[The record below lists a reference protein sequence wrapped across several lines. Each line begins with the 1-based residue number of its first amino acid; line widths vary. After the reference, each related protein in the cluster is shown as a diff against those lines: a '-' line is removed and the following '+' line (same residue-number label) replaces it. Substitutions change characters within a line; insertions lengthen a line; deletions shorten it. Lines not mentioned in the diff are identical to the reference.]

1 METKTLKKNAATAKP
16 LKDKL
21 LAAVNR
27 VLTNNKSELT
37 NKMEKIIKKS
47 LRPIYRKAK
56 RQTKRADKLAK
67 K

>member
-1 METKTLKKNAATAKP
+1 MEKKILKQEKVIKP

-37 NKMEKIIKKS
+37 NKMEKIVKKS
-47 LRPIYRKAK
+47 LKPISRKAK
-56 RQTKRADKLAK
+56 KQREKVNK
-67 K
+67 KYIK

>member
-1 METKTLKKNAATAKP
+1 MEKKTLKQEKVIKP

-37 NKMEKIIKKS
+37 NKMEKIVKKS
-47 LRPIYRKAK
+47 LKPISRKAK
-56 RQTKRADKLAK
+56 KQREKVNK
-67 K
+67 KYIK